1 MAQAV
6 AVTKRQL
13 VVGTMEGTTNNVSAF
28 YIARKAE
35 IKALASHFHSE
46 LAIIAS
52 YRPYRSH
59 YQFDPPADVADWLL
73 ERGPAQG
80 GERVCQSCWA
90 LYFESYVY
98 CKPCM
103 KERAKMDKMKA
114 KMRKEQENE

>member
-1 MAQAV
+1 MGQSYRI
-6 AVTKRQL
+6 RQ
-13 VVGTMEGTTNNVSAF
+13 GITGNVSEF
-28 YIARKAE
+28 YIAREAE
-35 IKALASHFHSE
+35 IKALTNHYTSE
-46 LAIIAS
+46 LTIIGS

-80 GERVCQSCWA
+80 GERVCPSCWG
-90 LYFESYVY
+90 LYGERHVY

-103 KERAKMDKMKA
+103 KDRTKMDKMKV